1 MNRRHASIG
10 SACGQAATETM
21 MMMMFLL
28 LMIFGLAH
36 FSMLAA
42 TKQMLDYAAF
52 AAARTALV
60 GGGGPF
66 GLGGGSAQDA
76 ARQVMDAS
84 LRWSNQ
90 QANVSGDSCNTTP
103 SGLNRRGLRVQVR
116 VPFGLPIFNNIPA
129 GGLLITSLA
138 PCVVQ
143 PNINESGDNAS
154 SGFGF

>member
-1 MNRRHASIG
+1 MTRGLAAGG
-10 SACGQAATETM
+10 SARGQAATETM

-60 GGGGPF
+60 DGDR
-66 GLGGGSAQDA
+66 AAA
-76 ARQVMDAS
+76 ARVVMDAS

-90 QANVSGDSCNTTP
+90 SPTVSGASCNGKP
-103 SGLNRRGLRVQVR
+103 VGLNRKGLAVRVR

-129 GGLLITSLA
+129 GGLLITALA

-143 PNINESGDNAS
+143 PEIDENGDNAG

>member
-1 MNRRHASIG
+1 MSRQHASIA
-10 SACGQAATETM
+10 SARGQAATETM

-60 GGGGPF
+60 SSGPLSLGGGP
-66 GLGGGSAQDA
+66 QDA

-90 QANVSGDSCNTTP
+90 QPAVSGASCNTTP
-103 SGLNRRGLRVQVR
+103 PGLNRRGLRVQVR

-129 GGLLITSLA
+129 GGLLITALA
-138 PCVVQ
+138 PCIVQ

-154 SGFGF
+154 GAFGF

>member
-1 MNRRHASIG
+1 MKSIARVRLASG
-10 SACGQAATETM
+10 RGQAATETM

-60 GGGGPF
+60 DGDR
-66 GLGGGSAQDA
+66 ATA
-76 ARQVMDAS
+76 ARVVMDAS

-90 QANVSGDSCNTTP
+90 TPAVANGDCSSRP
-103 SGLNRRGLRVQVR
+103 PGLNRRGLQVRIR

-129 GGLLITSLA
+129 GGIEIRSLA
-138 PCVVQ
+138 PCIVQ
-143 PNINESGDNAS
+143 PEINESGDNADS
-154 SGFGF
+154 FGFGF

>member
-1 MNRRHASIG
+1 MKTPARRTRS
-10 SACGQAATETM
+10 SSRGQAATETM

-60 GGGGPF
+60 DGDR
-66 GLGGGSAQDA
+66 ATA
-76 ARQVMDAS
+76 ARVVMDAS

-90 QANVSGDSCNTTP
+90 TPTTSGGNCNSRP
-103 SGLNRRGLRVQVR
+103 SGLNRKGLQVRVR

-129 GGLLITSLA
+129 GGLQITSPA
-138 PCVVQ
+138 PCIVQ
-143 PNINESGDNAS
+143 PEINESGDNAGS
-154 SGFGF
+154 FGFGF

>member
-1 MNRRHASIG
+1 MSRRHVSIG
-10 SACGQAATETM
+10 SARGQAATETM

-60 GGGGPF
+60 GDGLF
-66 GLGGGSAQDA
+66 GFGAPQQA

-90 QANVSGDSCNTTP
+90 QANVTGAGCNTTP
-103 SGLNRRGLRVQVR
+103 PGLNRRGLRVQVR

-129 GGLLITSLA
+129 GGLLITSLS

-143 PNINESGDNAS
+143 PDINENGDNA
-154 SGFGF
+154 GLFGF

>member
-1 MNRRHASIG
+1 
-10 SACGQAATETM
+10 M

-60 GGGGPF
+60 GRNFTDPTP
-66 GLGGGSAQDA
+66 QDA
-76 ARQVMDAS
+76 ASQVMDAA

-90 QANVSGDSCNTTP
+90 QPSVSGDNCNSTP
-103 SGLNRRGLRVQVR
+103 PGLNRRGLRVQVR

-129 GGLLITSLA
+129 GGLLITALA
-138 PCVVQ
+138 PCIVQ
-143 PNINESGDNAS
+143 PTINESGDNAS
-154 SGFGF
+154 GAFGF

>member
-1 MNRRHASIG
+1 MTISHATIG
-10 SACGQAATETM
+10 SSRGQAATETM

-60 GGGGPF
+60 DGDR
-66 GLGGGSAQDA
+66 AAA
-76 ARQVMDAS
+76 ARVVMDAS

-90 QANVSGDSCNTTP
+90 TPITSGGNCNGRP
-103 SGLNRRGLRVQVR
+103 PGLNRRGLQVRVR

-129 GGLLITSLA
+129 GGLQITALA
-138 PCVVQ
+138 PCIVQ
-143 PNINESGDNAS
+143 PDINESGDNADS
-154 SGFGF
+154 LGFGF

>member
-1 MNRRHASIG
+1 
-10 SACGQAATETM
+10 
-21 MMMMFLL
+21 
-28 LMIFGLAH
+28 
-36 FSMLAA
+36 MLAA

-60 GGGGPF
+60 GG
-66 GLGGGSAQDA
+66 DRTA
-76 ARQVMDAS
+76 AAVQVMDAS

-90 QANVSGDSCNTTP
+90 KPTVSGGNCNSKP
-103 SGLNRRGLRVQVR
+103 PGLNRNGLRVQVR

-143 PNINESGDNAS
+143 PDIDENGDNAS
-154 SGFGF
+154 GLGF

>member
-1 MNRRHASIG
+1 
-10 SACGQAATETM
+10 
-21 MMMMFLL
+21 
-28 LMIFGLAH
+28 
-36 FSMLAA
+36 MLAA

-66 GLGGGSAQDA
+66 GLGGGPQDA

-90 QANVSGDSCNTTP
+90 QANVSGAGCTTTP
-103 SGLNRRGLRVQVR
+103 PGLNRRGLRVEVR

-129 GGLLITSLA
+129 GGLLIRSLA

-143 PNINESGDNAS
+143 PDISENGDNA
-154 SGFGF
+154 GMFGF

>member
-1 MNRRHASIG
+1 MSRRHTSNG
-10 SACGQAATETM
+10 SARGQAATETM

-60 GGGGPF
+60 GDGLF
-66 GLGGGSAQDA
+66 GFGAPQQA

-90 QANVSGDSCNTTP
+90 QANVSGDSCMIPQPLMNFK
-103 SGLNRRGLRVQVR
+103 RGLRVDIR

-129 GGLLITSLA
+129 GGLLVTSLA
-138 PCVVQ
+138 PCITQ
-143 PNINESGDNAS
+143 PRIDESGDNAS
-154 SGFGF
+154 GPLGF